1 MLGGAK
7 AAAPAS
13 PVKVPE
19 ILTID
24 EVVAQEES
32 KRSQKEKGKLDLNK
46 VQRLNHLSNIEESK
60 DNLFEY
66 EDISD
71 SDSDDAPPP
80 PPPKGPPSFLKDKLK
95 LNIPSSKLKQP
106 EK

>member
-32 KRSQKEKGKLDLNK
+32 KRS
-46 VQRLNHLSNIEESK
+46 
-60 DNLFEY
+60 
-66 EDISD
+66 
-71 SDSDDAPPP
+71 
-80 PPPKGPPSFLKDKLK
+80 
-95 LNIPSSKLKQP
+95 
-106 EK
+106 